1 MISSNKK
8 PGVYIRASERAL
20 AEQGMIKLSA
30 LGAAMS
36 SLVTVAEVLKDK
48 GMVVE
53 KAIMMSLEEFEVQGE
68 DSETV
73 GVRKKPKL
81 EAVFEKSEAFDELYA
96 AQEADRARRRQERE
110 ELMNGS

>member
-1 MISSNKK
+1 
-8 PGVYIRASERAL
+8 
-20 AEQGMIKLSA
+20 MIKLSA

-110 ELMNGS
+110 ELMNSS